1 MKRIISILLVV
12 TTTLSLALTGCS
24 GNKNSTASTSDN
36 NASSEPTEGGS
47 ITVGISQDLDSLDPH
62 LAVSAG
68 TKEVLFNIFEGLVKP
83 DADGNLQPAVASD
96 YDDFRR
102 CEDLYIYTCAT
113 A

>member
-1 MKRIISILLVV
+1 MIQWCGQFNNGGYLKKETNMKRIISILLVV

-68 TKEVLFNIFEGLVKP
+68 TKEV
-83 DADGNLQPAVASD
+83 
-96 YDDFRR
+96 
-102 CEDLYIYTCAT
+102 
-113 A
+113 